1 MKNIILTAQSTGNN
15 RLRLGI
21 GTDDSRKIFKCRG
34 VRVIIRI
41 EGLNDIR
48 CVTTCGQLVVIRVVK
63 MVFGLVLI
71 QTQKIRKE
79 KRVMISMIQT
89 LVTGC

>member
-34 VRVIIRI
+34 VRVIIKI

-48 CVTTCGQLVVIRVVK
+48 CVTTCGNPCGKDGIWVSLNPNTK
-63 MVFGLVLI
+63 NPYKNKGWKGWADFLG
-71 QTQKIRKE
+71 KE
-79 KRVMISMIQT
+79 N
-89 LVTGC
+89 